1 MMLAVE
7 EYNTAGIKKRLFRI
21 FGGLLGRLFSHI
33 ASASQR
39 VTSKEE
45 GKKIDGYPTCS
56 TLAGSIPLGLVRR

>member
-1 MMLAVE
+1 MSFVFACCECIAKGTV
-7 EYNTAGIKKRLFRI
+7 I
-21 FGGLLGRLFSHI
+21 GGLLSRSFSHV